1 MLYGHIE
8 SFANRIDHM
17 DRLRRLQDETGGFN
31 TFIPLKFRNKDNDM
45 AHVPEVNVTED
56 LRNYAIARIFLD
68 NFNHVKAYWPMIGRQ
83 TAQLSQSFGVDDLDG
98 TIDDTT
104 KIYSMAGAEEQ
115 SPALTTEQLVQL
127 IRQSGR
133 TPVER
138 DTLYKV
144 VKSFGEAPVIV

>member
-1 MLYGHIE
+1 
-8 SFANRIDHM
+8 
-17 DRLRRLQDETGGFN
+17 
-31 TFIPLKFRNKDNDM
+31 
-45 AHVPEVNVTED
+45 VNVTED